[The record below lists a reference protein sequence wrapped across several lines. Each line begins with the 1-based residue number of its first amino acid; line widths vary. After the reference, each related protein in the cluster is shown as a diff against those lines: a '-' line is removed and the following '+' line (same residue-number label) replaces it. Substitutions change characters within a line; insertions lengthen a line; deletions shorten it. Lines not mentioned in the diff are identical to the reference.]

1 MRSVLCHISPRLA
14 AIALCVAFAGCGCTT
29 TPVEPAHPASNPM
42 DIAQAWRT
50 ALVAND
56 ADAALALVTDDFS
69 STAWPSRDDLA
80 DYLHLAKSRGYF
92 AGAAP
97 LPEELTESRSGDDA
111 VIYPVSLRAAMGTAV
126 FRLVLR
132 ESGSEWKISSAT
144 LEIY

>member
-29 TPVEPAHPASNPM
+29 TPVEPPPPASNPM
-42 DIAQAWRT
+42 NIAQTWRT

-56 ADAALALVTDDFS
+56 ADAALALVSDDFS

-80 DYLHLAKSRGYF
+80 DYLHLAQSRGFF
-92 AGAAP
+92 AGATP
-97 LPEELTESRSGDDA
+97 LPDDPRESRSGNDA
-111 VIYPVSLRAAMGTAV
+111 AIYPVSLRAAIGTVV